1 MKRLITILLA
11 AFILLAG
18 LNLAQA
24 EGNWRKGKYLFRK
37 NCRTCHKPGGEAKDL
52 SPVSFKQA
60 QWKAI
65 FDGDKFPCKDKWPKM
80 PASAM
85 TDIYAHL
92 YGHASDSPSPA
103 KCK

>member
-1 MKRLITILLA
+1 MKKLLVLMIA
-11 AFILLAG
+11 AFVLLAG
-18 LNLAQA
+18 LSLAQA

-37 NCRTCHKPGGEAKDL
+37 NCRTCHAGGDQAKEL

-60 QWKAI
+60 EWKAI

-80 PASAM
+80 KSGSM
-85 TDIYAHL
+85 EDIYAHL
-92 YGHASDSPSPA
+92 HGHAADSPSPA

>member
-1 MKRLITILLA
+1 MKSLITVLAA

-37 NCRTCHKPGGEAKDL
+37 NCRTCHAAGGEAKEL
-52 SPVSFKQA
+52 SPVTFKQA
-60 QWKAI
+60 QWQAI
-65 FDGDKFPCKDKWPKM
+65 FDGDKFPCQDKWPQMKAGSM
-80 PASAM
+80 K
-85 TDIYAHL
+85 DIYAHL
-92 YGHASDSPSPA
+92 HGHAADSPSPA